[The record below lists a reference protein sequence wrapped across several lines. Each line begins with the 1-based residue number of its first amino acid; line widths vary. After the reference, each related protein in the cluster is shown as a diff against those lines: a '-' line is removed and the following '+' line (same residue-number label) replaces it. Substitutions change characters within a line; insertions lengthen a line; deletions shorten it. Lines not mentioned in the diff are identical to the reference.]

1 MAFQALLSAHIDGLG
16 QASRVRKQSN
26 PKLGSRFDKPRG
38 IQGGDH
44 NDVSGDSLGADRLQG
59 LAEVIGPA
67 AQGGHDQQDLGGSR
81 LGCHAVIVGNVPASH
96 DDALT
101 PPAEGRRLHNL
112 ATRLFPI
119 CRSLTGD
126 GVRETFAVLQ
136 EELPGLALSEVPSG
150 TTVLDWTVP
159 DEWNIRGAYLEG
171 PDGSRV
177 IDFADSNIHVVGY
190 STPVDLRLSLNELA
204 PHLHFDT
211 EHREAIP
218 YVTSY
223 YNRTWGFCLTAVQ
236 REALV
241 DGEYHAVIDSTLEPG
256 SLTYGE
262 LVIPGDST
270 DEVLITTYICHPSL
284 ANNELSGPMVSVG
297 LAQWLMSLPSR
308 RYTYRF
314 VFAPETIGA
323 ITYISRNLENLR
335 ANVVAAYNLTCIGD
349 DGDYSY
355 MASRLANLPVDRI
368 ARRVVTRT
376 PQPVVYSYLERGSD
390 ERHYGMPGVDLPMIS
405 LMRTKYG
412 AYPQYHTHLD
422 DLTVVTPS
430 GLQGGLD
437 FVRECILEFEN
448 ATYYQ
453 ATVLGEPQL
462 GRRGLY
468 HSVHARTVSDV
479 IILRTNVLA
488 YADGAHSA
496 EDMADLFGVPL
507 DDVELIIDE
516 LLEHGLLEVTAPR
529 KVTA

>member
-1 MAFQALLSAHIDGLG
+1 MSSEALLGPQIDGLRETARVLNQLGVKFGSRLG
-16 QASRVRKQSN
+16 QAGGIERSHHDDVRAN
-26 PKLGSRFDKPRG
+26 RLGTDRFEG
-38 IQGGDH
+38 LAQ
-44 NDVSGDSLGADRLQG
+44 VLGA
-59 LAEVIGPA
+59 PT
-67 AQGGHDQQDLGGSR
+67 QGGHDQQDLGGLR
-81 LGCHAVIVGNVPASH
+81 LSCHGVIVGNVPASL

-101 PPAEGRRLHNL
+101 PAEGQHLHDL

-119 CRSLTGD
+119 CRSLTGN
-126 GVRETFAVLQ
+126 GVRETFAILQ
-136 EELPGLALSEVPSG
+136 EELPGLTLTEVPSG
-150 TTVLDWTVP
+150 TQVLDWTVP
-159 DEWNIRGAYLEG
+159 EEWNIRGAFLEG

-190 STPVDLRLSLNELA
+190 STPVDVRLNLEELA
-204 PHLHFDT
+204 PHLHVDS
-211 EHREAIP
+211 EHRNAIP

-223 YNRTWGFCLTAVQ
+223 YNRTWGFCLTAEQ
-236 REALV
+236 RETLI

-256 SLTYGE
+256 NLTYGE

-297 LAQWLMSLPSR
+297 IAQWLMSLPSR
-308 RYTYRF
+308 RFTYRF

-323 ITYISRNLENLR
+323 ITYISRNLEHLR

-355 MASRLANLPVDRI
+355 MASRLANHPLDRI
-368 ARRVVTRT
+368 ARRVVSRT
-376 PQPVVYSYLERGSD
+376 PQPVVYSYLDRGSD
-390 ERHYGMPGVDLPMIS
+390 ERQYGMPGVDLPMIS

-422 DLTVVTPS
+422 DLTVVTPT

-437 FVRECILEFEN
+437 LVRNCILEFEG
-448 ATYYQ
+448 AKYYQ

-468 HSVHARTVSDV
+468 HSMHARTVSDV

-488 YADGAHSA
+488 YADGSHSA
-496 EDMADLFGVPL
+496 EDMAELFDVPL
-507 DDVELIIDE
+507 SDVQVIIEE